1 MAKDERKQLEEDLI
15 ESHRR
20 WEELYTKGGH
30 DPFWPDGCNL
40 ELVRNHIIYY
50 RTRME
55 KLNFYPEIYNKEV
68 PQNVDRNYMARRD
81 EIRANAM
88 KSLERYRKDENYLYL
103 LGEVSSIDKKEA
115 SGLSI
120 GAVLGYVQDLAE
132 AISQNN
138 YVAMRR
144 HENPDMYMERFLSCR
159 LSLERLLMKDNSVI
173 QFSEEKNGQ
182 FCFAF

>member
-15 ESHRR
+15 ESHKR
-20 WEELYTKGGH
+20 WEELYTKGGR
-30 DPFWPDGCNL
+30 DPFWSDGCNL

-68 PQNVDRNYMARRD
+68 PQNVDRDYMARRD
-81 EIRANAM
+81 EIRVNAM

-120 GAVLGYVQDLAE
+120 GAVLGYVQGLAE
-132 AISQNN
+132 AISKND

-144 HENPDMYMERFLSCR
+144 HENPDMYTESFASCR
-159 LSLERLLMKDNSVI
+159 RSLERLLMKNDSVV